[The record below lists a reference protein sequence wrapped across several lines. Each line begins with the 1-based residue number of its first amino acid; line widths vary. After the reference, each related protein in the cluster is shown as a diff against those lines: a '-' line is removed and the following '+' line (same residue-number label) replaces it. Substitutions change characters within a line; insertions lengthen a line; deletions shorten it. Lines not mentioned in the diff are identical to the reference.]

1 MGCIP
6 LTHKI
11 YLRCSCTGSF
21 LIYIRYIVCSAPLTT
36 PEEAQAFL
44 AAMRDKQHQREITH
58 RGAST
63 GATTTDGLDTWFYQ
77 SQKLRDKELR
87 QRRLEAE
94 ALLRGYRGGRESLGG
109 LSSSHYPRDS
119 LGSPGRYRPALDEDR
134 EDSTEPTMTTKD
146 APPSLR
152 TLTASTTSESL
163 DDPRNFASL
172 QKKAINMSNNIDT
185 TVEPLQ
191 PIASDMDK
199 LHLRQNL
206 RRDFDNFS
214 EFFDTIK
221 SPKLEDGDEKVA
233 PTIWLDFIEPGGKFP
248 PEPNRYHLYLS
259 YACPGSHRA
268 LIVRALKG
276 LEAIVTVTY
285 VHPTWRLTNPDDS
298 TDKHRGWV
306 FGNPNGEPF
315 TNTIQRGGPF
325 PSAYTDTEPD
335 PLFQAYSIRE
345 IYERAGDTSG
355 KYTVPLL
362 WDKVQN
368 TIVNNESSDIAY
380 MLNSCF
386 NDYSPNPHLDLYTE
400 YDEEGLAK
408 LNEVSDWL
416 TPLMIHGVYRCGFAK
431 NQRAY
436 DKAIAELCDAFDRAD
451 DVLQK
456 QRYLTGND
464 ILTDAD
470 IRLFVSLI
478 RFDEVYAIYFKA
490 NARLVMLTPSLLNF
504 CREIYQIPGIAE
516 TCQMDQIKAHF
527 FGSHA
532 EWNKYSVI
540 PRGLGFMELLDMP
553 HDRHLLVDDDVNN
566 TSNMMRNEG
575 GYENDDKEYI
585 EPGTSQ
591 EEI

>member
-1 MGCIP
+1 
-6 LTHKI
+6 
-11 YLRCSCTGSF
+11 
-21 LIYIRYIVCSAPLTT
+21 
-36 PEEAQAFL
+36 
-44 AAMRDKQHQREITH
+44 MRDKQHQREISH
-58 RGAST
+58 RAASGAVNSE
-63 GATTTDGLDTWFYQ
+63 GLDTWFYQ
-77 SQKLRDKELR
+77 SQKLREKELR
-87 QRRLEAE
+87 QRRAEAE

-109 LSSSHYPRDS
+109 LSSGHYARDS
-119 LGSPGRYRPALDEDR
+119 LGSPTRYRSNHEDTND
-134 EDSTEPTMTTKD
+134 DSTIPTRTKD
-146 APPSLR
+146 DEMPTTDDTAPPSLR
-152 TLTASTTSESL
+152 AVTASTTSESL
-163 DDPRNFASL
+163 DDPRIFASV
-172 QKKAINMSNNIDT
+172 QKKANTGTDSLRVITTEEKIN
-185 TVEPLQ
+185 V
-191 PIASDMDK
+191 
-199 LHLRQNL
+199 RQNI
-206 RRDFDNFS
+206 RRDFDS
-214 EFFDTIK
+214 SDYLDTTRNTKPVNI
-221 SPKLEDGDEKVA
+221 DGDDENYVA

-276 LEAIVTVTY
+276 LDAIVTVTY
-285 VHPTWRLTNPDDS
+285 VHPTWRLTNPNDS
-298 TDKHRGWV
+298 NDKHRGWV
-306 FGNPNGEPF
+306 FGNPKGEPF

-325 PSAYTDTEPD
+325 PASYTNTDPD
-335 PLFQAYSIRE
+335 PILQAYSIRE

-386 NDYSPNPHLDLYTE
+386 NDFSPNPHLDLYTE

-504 CREIYQIPGIAE
+504 CREIYQIPGVAE

-553 HDRHLLVDDDVNN
+553 HDRHLLTDDEDDDIDQNIIYDDDEEKKRME
-566 TSNMMRNEG
+566 S
-575 GYENDDKEYI
+575 NDDVMHQQYEDIGMKY
-585 EPGTSQ
+585 GTSH

>member
-1 MGCIP
+1 
-6 LTHKI
+6 
-11 YLRCSCTGSF
+11 
-21 LIYIRYIVCSAPLTT
+21 LTT

-44 AAMRDKQHQREITH
+44 AAMRDKQHQREVTH
-58 RGAST
+58 RAASST

-109 LSSSHYPRDS
+109 VSSSHYPRDS
-119 LGSPGRYRPALDEDR
+119 LGSPGRYRSTIDDDR
-134 EDSTEPTMTTKD
+134 EDSTEPATTAKD
-146 APPSLR
+146 DNVPPSLR
-152 TLTASTTSESL
+152 TVTASTTSESL
-163 DDPRNFASL
+163 DDPRSFASL
-172 QKKAINMSNNIDT
+172 QKKALNGSNHDT
-185 TVEPLQ
+185 TTESLRDA
-191 PIASDMDK
+191 ASDKDK
-199 LHLRQNL
+199 VQLRQNL
-206 RRDFDNFS
+206 RRDFDS
-214 EFFDTIK
+214 SDYLDTAK
-221 SPKLEDGDEKVA
+221 SPKLVDGDTYVA

-276 LEAIVTVTY
+276 LDAIVTVTY

-298 TDKHRGWV
+298 SDKHRGWV
-306 FGNPNGEPF
+306 FGNPHGEPF

-325 PSAYTDTEPD
+325 PPAYTDTEPD

-386 NDYSPNPHLDLYTE
+386 NDFSPNPHLDLYTE

-464 ILTDAD
+464 TLTDAD

-553 HDRHLLVDDDVNN
+553 HDRHLLTDDDNYN
-566 TSNMMRNEG
+566 HHEG
-575 GYENDDKEYI
+575 DDDDYNNDDHNQNEYI
-585 EPGTSQ
+585 AQGTSQ

>member
-1 MGCIP
+1 
-6 LTHKI
+6 
-11 YLRCSCTGSF
+11 
-21 LIYIRYIVCSAPLTT
+21 
-36 PEEAQAFL
+36 
-44 AAMRDKQHQREITH
+44 MRDKQHQREFTH
-58 RGAST
+58 QPASSNVS
-63 GATTTDGLDTWFYQ
+63 GEGLDTWFYQ
-77 SQKLRDKELR
+77 SQKLREKELR
-87 QRRLEAE
+87 LRRAEAE
-94 ALLRGYRGGRESLGG
+94 ALLRGYRGGRESLGT
-109 LSSSHYPRDS
+109 SHHPRES
-119 LGSPGRYRPALDEDR
+119 LGSPSRHSMGNGDPDFEPSMSSKLEDDFEKPTDPAG
-134 EDSTEPTMTTKD
+134 S
-146 APPSLR
+146 SLR
-152 TLTASTTSESL
+152 TVTTSTSDSL
-163 DDPRNFASL
+163 DDPRSFHSR
-172 QKKAINMSNNIDT
+172 QKQLNGSSH
-185 TVEPLQ
+185 TVDAKGQLGGSSTIIEHQGTEPLLVKEKKSSVPLSKQ
-191 PIASDMDK
+191 HI
-199 LHLRQNL
+199 
-206 RRDFDNFS
+206 RRDFDSSDYLDFR
-214 EFFDTIK
+214 
-221 SPKLEDGDEKVA
+221 SPQPIDKVDSDA
-233 PTIWLDFIEPGGKFP
+233 PPTVWLDFIEPGGKFP

-276 LEAIVTVTY
+276 LEAIVSVTY
-285 VHPTWRLTNPDDS
+285 VHPTWRLTNPNDPS
-298 TDKHRGWV
+298 DKHRGWV
-306 FGNPNGEPF
+306 FGDPNGEPF
-315 TNTIQRGGPF
+315 PNTIQRGGPF
-325 PSAYTDTEPD
+325 PAAFTDTEPD
-335 PLFQAYSIRE
+335 PLFNAYSIRE

-355 KYTVPLL
+355 KYTVPFL

-386 NDYSPNPHLDLYTE
+386 NDYSLNPHLDLYTE
-400 YDEEGLAK
+400 YDEVGLAK
-408 LNEVSDWL
+408 LNDVSDWL

-464 ILTDAD
+464 TLTDAD

-553 HDRHLLVDDDVNN
+553 HDRHLLTDEEDLPHRLDDTYNV
-566 TSNMMRNEG
+566 
-575 GYENDDKEYI
+575 
-585 EPGTSQ
+585 SQ
-591 EEI
+591 DEI